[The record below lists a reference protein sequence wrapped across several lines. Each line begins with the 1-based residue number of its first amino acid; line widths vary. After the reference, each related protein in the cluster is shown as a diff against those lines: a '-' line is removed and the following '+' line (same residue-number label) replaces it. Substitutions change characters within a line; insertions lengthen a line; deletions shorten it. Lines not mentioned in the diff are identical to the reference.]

1 MSFQCSG
8 LPANAIQ
15 GADTSWKIIL
25 VDDDADVHSTT
36 PLSLEHLTFA
46 GKPLIFVS
54 ADCAEEARQL
64 IATNPDTAAILLD
77 GKLGTTAASLQ
88 LVEEI
93 RERLN
98 NQLVRIIFIAD
109 RLEEYPDISVI
120 INSDIHDCLT
130 KVELTREK
138 LAIAILGALKSYK
151 NLKDIAELRQQ
162 LEQLETRD
170 RASSDELFRESHEQF
185 KRILEI
191 ADDAII
197 SVDETQKIQLFN
209 RGAEKIFGYKAAEIL
224 GQPLDILLPEIFRKT
239 HRQHFRKFAD
249 SDGVSRQM
257 AEPSSQVLGRR
268 KNGEEFPAE
277 ASISKLEI
285 RDRLVFTVILRD
297 RTERQ
302 QIEAELRDSRQKF
315 KGILEIAD
323 DAIISVDETQRIQ
336 HFNQGAEKIFG
347 YKAAEVLDR
356 PLDILLPEAFRKIH
370 RQHLRNFADSN
381 GISRQMAERSSTVFG
396 RRKNGEEFP
405 AEASISKLKIKEG
418 FLFTVM
424 LRDIS
429 ERQQI
434 ERALQTSY
442 NQLEMRVQE
451 RTAELQ
457 TTNDIL
463 LAEIGERQH
472 AEAEL
477 LQSEEKFRQLTEN
490 IREVFY
496 IHELASYDLVYVS
509 PAFAQTWGVPCEIL
523 YQNPQAWMEAIHPE
537 DRDRI
542 SQKLQ
547 TETDKSNF
555 SQEFRIVRPDGEIR
569 WIYSRSF
576 PVRDRNGTIY
586 RLAGIA
592 EDITD
597 RKLAETALKMLNQ
610 NLEAIVEHR
619 TAQLANVVEQLQQ
632 GIRDRQRAEEEL
644 QQIRERLEFILAN
657 SGAVLYSCQASGNF
671 STTFVSEGV
680 QLLTGYPPEE
690 FTSNDNFW
698 LDLIHP
704 EDRDKILANLPQLFE
719 TGFHLHEYR
728 FQCSDGRYIWVQDR
742 LQLIEDA
749 TGNPIECIGYWLD
762 ITERKRAEETLERQF
777 QRAVLIKQ
785 ITTEIRQSLDSQK
798 IFQTTATNV
807 GRAFQVNRCLIHAY
821 ILKPAPNVP
830 IVAEYLRGKF
840 LSMLGM
846 EIPIQGNPHIQQLL
860 GEDRAIASD
869 DVNANPLLRAVAP
882 ICRRVQLKSMLAIGT
897 FYAGEPNGIINLHQ
911 CDRYRHWTEDE
922 IELIAAVA
930 SQVGIALAHASLLE
944 QEKQQRQELA
954 TQNLALEKA
963 TRAAED
969 ANQAKSEFLA
979 NMSHEIRTPMNAIL
993 GFCNL
998 LKNSIDEPRQ
1008 ASYLQSIAASSKILL
1023 ALIDDILDLS
1033 KIEAGKLQL
1042 HCEPVN
1048 LRVLV
1053 EEICQI
1059 FSQKASE
1066 KGLRLQTE
1074 MAENIPTAIFDSV
1087 RLRQILFNV
1096 VGNALKFTERGSIEI
1111 GVQICSHRLCHLEDN
1126 KACLELIVA
1135 DTGIGIAPNQ
1145 QQRIFEAFVQTEGQ
1159 STRKY
1164 GGTGLGLAITKR
1176 LTHMLGG
1183 TIALESELGKG
1194 STFSFVFPNVEIAP
1208 FAPLPTTE
1216 SELDEDLQQF
1226 PELTVLVVD
1235 DVPSNRDLLEGYF
1248 VGSSHRL
1255 LFAADGLEAIAQAR
1269 NHRPNIILLDLRMPN
1284 MDGREAAQHL
1294 KQDWTTRDIPIVIL
1308 TASSLQQD
1316 REQLQQ
1322 LCEGFIRKPVSRTQ
1336 LVSEFKK
1343 ILSPARNYPT
1353 AGPDELP
1360 TIVPPNIAPA
1370 SAEKLPELLEK
1381 LRQEEETAWQ
1391 QLSQTMKMRDL
1402 RAFARRLQEWGM
1414 TYRCCQLLDYA
1425 RCLQAQLEAFD
1436 WERLPQTIE
1445 AFPRVRRSLFESSY
1459 DVQ

>member
-1 MSFQCSG
+1 MSFKCSG

-15 GADTSWKIIL
+15 GADASWKILL

-36 PLSLEHLTFA
+36 PLSLEHFTFA
-46 GKPLIFVS
+46 GKPLTFVS
-54 ADCAEEARQL
+54 AYCEEEARQL
-64 IATNPDTAAILLD
+64 IATNTDTAAILLD
-77 GKLGTTAASLQ
+77 GKLETNEASLR
-88 LVEEI
+88 LVTYI
-93 RERLN
+93 REQLN
-98 NQLVRIIFIAD
+98 NQLVRILFIVD
-109 RLEEYPDISVI
+109 RPEECPDSSVI
-120 INSDIHDCLT
+120 IDSNIHDCLT
-130 KVELTREK
+130 KVELDRGK
-138 LAIAILGALKSYK
+138 LAISILGALRSYK
-151 NLKDIAELRQQ
+151 TLKDLAEFHQQ
-162 LEQLETRD
+162 LEQLETRNRELAEQNRYWQQEMSD
-170 RASSDELFRESHEQF
+170 RQQLDELFRESHEQ
-185 KRILEI
+185 
-191 ADDAII
+191 
-197 SVDETQKIQLFN
+197 
-209 RGAEKIFGYKAAEIL
+209 
-224 GQPLDILLPEIFRKT
+224 
-239 HRQHFRKFAD
+239 
-249 SDGVSRQM
+249 
-257 AEPSSQVLGRR
+257 
-268 KNGEEFPAE
+268 
-277 ASISKLEI
+277 
-285 RDRLVFTVILRD
+285 
-297 RTERQ
+297 
-302 QIEAELRDSRQKF
+302 F

-336 HFNQGAEKIFG
+336 IFNQGAEKIFG
-347 YKAAEVLDR
+347 YATAEVLGQ

-370 RQHLRNFADSN
+370 RRHLRKFADSD
-381 GISRQMAERSSTVFG
+381 GVSRQMAERSSQVFG

-442 NQLEMRVQE
+442 NQLEIRVTE

-457 TTNDIL
+457 NTNDIL
-463 LAEIGERQH
+463 LAEIRERQQ

-477 LQSEEKFRQLTEN
+477 RQSEEKFRQLTEN

-496 IHELASYDLVYVS
+496 IHELASYDLIYVS
-509 PAFAQTWGVPCEIL
+509 PAFEQIWGIPCESV
-523 YQNPQAWMEAIHPE
+523 YQNSYAWIEAIHPE

-542 SQKLQ
+542 RQKLQ
-547 TETDKSNF
+547 TETERSNF
-555 SQEFRIVRPDGEIR
+555 SQEFRIVRPNGEIR

-576 PVRDRNGTIY
+576 PVRDRDGTIY

-619 TAQLANVVEQLQQ
+619 TAQLETVVEKLQQ
-632 GIRDRQRAEEEL
+632 EIRDRQRAEEEL

-671 STTFVSEGV
+671 PATFVSEGV
-680 QLLTGYPPEE
+680 QLLTGYSPEE
-690 FTSNDNFW
+690 FTSNDDFW
-698 LDLIHP
+698 LDRIHP
-704 EDRDKILANLPQLFE
+704 EDRDRVLANLPHLFE

-728 FQCSDGRYIWVQDR
+728 FRCSDGCYIWMQNG

-749 TGNPIECIGYWLD
+749 AGNPIECIGYWFD
-762 ITERKRAEETLERQF
+762 ITERKRGEQTLERQF

-807 GRAFQVNRCLIHAY
+807 GQAFQVNRCLIHAY
-821 ILKPAPNVP
+821 IPRPAPKVP
-830 IVAEYLRGKF
+830 IVAEHLRGKF

-846 EIPIQGNPHIQQLL
+846 EIPIRGNPHIQQLL

-869 DVNANPLLRAVAP
+869 NVNTDPLLRAVAP

-897 FYAGEPNGIINLHQ
+897 FYTGEPNGIINLHQ
-911 CDRYRHWTEDE
+911 CDRYRHWTDDE

-930 SQVGIALAHASLLE
+930 SQVGIALAQASLLE
-944 QEKQQRQELA
+944 QEKQQRQALA

-998 LKNSIDEPRQ
+998 LKDLIAEPRP
-1008 ASYLQSIAASSKILL
+1008 ASYLRSIAASSKILL

-1042 HCEPVN
+1042 HYEPVN

-1066 KGLRLQTE
+1066 KGLHLLTE
-1074 MAENIPTAIFDSV
+1074 MAENIPTAIFDEV

-1096 VGNALKFTERGSIEI
+1096 VGNALKFTERGSIKI
-1111 GVQICSHRLCHLEDN
+1111 SVQICSDRLCYLEDSR
-1126 KACLELIVA
+1126 ACLELIVA
-1135 DTGIGIAPNQ
+1135 DTGIGIAPDQ
-1145 QQRIFEAFVQTEGQ
+1145 HQRIFEAFVQTEGQ

-1176 LTHMLGG
+1176 LTQMLGG

-1194 STFSFVFPNVEIAP
+1194 STFSFVFPNVAIAP
-1208 FAPLPTTE
+1208 STPLLATE
-1216 SELDEDLQQF
+1216 SELDEDLHQF
-1226 PELTVLVVD
+1226 PAVTVLVVD
-1235 DVPSNRDLLEGYF
+1235 DVPSNLDLIEGYF
-1248 VGSSHRL
+1248 LGSPHRL
-1255 LFAADGLEAIAQAR
+1255 LFASDGLEAIAQVR
-1269 NHRPNIILLDLRMPN
+1269 NHHPDIILLDLRMPN
-1284 MDGREAAQHL
+1284 MDGRETAQHL
-1294 KQDWTTRDIPIVIL
+1294 KQDETTRDIPIVIL
-1308 TASSLQQD
+1308 TASSMQQD
-1316 REQLQQ
+1316 REHLQQ

-1336 LVSEFKK
+1336 LISEFKK
-1343 ILSPARNYPT
+1343 ILPPTQNYPT
-1353 AGPDELP
+1353 AGSDELP
-1360 TIVPPNIAPA
+1360 TIVPPSMALESP
-1370 SAEKLPELLEK
+1370 EKLPELLEK
-1381 LRQEEETAWQ
+1381 LRQEEDTAWL

-1402 RAFARRLQEWGM
+1402 RAFARRLQEWG
-1414 TYRCCQLLDYA
+1414 TAYQCRQLLEYA
-1425 RCLQAQLEAFD
+1425 SGLQAQLEAFD

-1445 AFPRVRRSLFESSY
+1445 AFPRVRRSLSESSHE
-1459 DVQ
+1459 VQ